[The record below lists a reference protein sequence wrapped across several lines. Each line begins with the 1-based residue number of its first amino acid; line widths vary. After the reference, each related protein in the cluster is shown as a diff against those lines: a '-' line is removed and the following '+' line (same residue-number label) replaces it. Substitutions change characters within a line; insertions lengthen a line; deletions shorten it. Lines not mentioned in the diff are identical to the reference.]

1 MAVTFEN
8 KNAFAGRVYPF
19 HVEPVKRDVM
29 GYEVAGVSKGV
40 VIPQG
45 TPIVANDNDTNGKKT
60 AVIAKYAKVVKKI
73 STTKFELDNIGFL
86 AAGDKIFKSGQD
98 SPTLSTIG
106 SINGNEI
113 TLSAANS
120 QLAAGDIVLE
130 GKTVTESGE
139 SNDPSGDVPV
149 EVVVPVSIPNRIVA
163 RTETM
168 KEKDHTISATHQ
180 ALVIKNVVQYPV
192 EWLNETTFPGSCLL
206 KGCPLIMFINQ

>member
-8 KNAFAGRVYPF
+8 KNAYAGRVYPF

-45 TPIVANDNDTNGKKT
+45 TPLVVNDNDTNGKKT

-98 SPTLSTIG
+98 SPTLSTIS

-113 TLSAANS
+113 TLSGANS
-120 QLAAGDIVLE
+120 QLAVGDTVVE
-130 GKTVTESGE
+130 GKSVTTGE
-139 SNDPSGDVPV
+139 GQDAVTTI
-149 EVVVPVSIPNRIVA
+149 EPVSIPNRIVA

>member
-8 KNAFAGRVYPF
+8 KNAYAGRVYPF

-29 GYEVAGVSKGV
+29 GYEVSGVSKGV

-45 TPIVANDNDTNGKKT
+45 TPLVVNDNDTNGKKT
-60 AVIAKYAKVVKKI
+60 AVIAKYAKITKKT
-73 STTKFELDNIGFL
+73 STTVFEVDNIGFL
-86 AAGDKIFKSGQD
+86 AVGDKIFKSGQK
-98 SPTLSTIG
+98 SPTLSTI
-106 SINGNEI
+106 SAISGNQI

-120 QLAAGDIVLE
+120 QLAVGDTVLE
-130 GKTVTESGE
+130 GKTESE
-139 SNDPSGDVPV
+139 T
-149 EVVVPVSIPNRIVA
+149 VVPVSIPNRIVA

-180 ALVIKNVVQYPV
+180 ALVIKNVVNYPA

-206 KGCPLIMFINQ
+206 KGYPLIMFINQ

>member
-8 KNAFAGRVYPF
+8 KNAYAGRVYPF

-29 GYEVAGVSKGV
+29 GYEVSGVSKGV

-45 TPIVANDNDTNGKKT
+45 TPLVVNDNDTNGKKT
-60 AVIAKYAKVVKKI
+60 AVIAKYAKITKKT
-73 STTKFELDNIGFL
+73 STTVFEVDNIGFL
-86 AAGDKIFKSGQD
+86 AVGDKIFKSGQN
-98 SPTLSTIG
+98 SPTLSTISAISG
-106 SINGNEI
+106 KQI

-120 QLAAGDIVLE
+120 QLAVGDTVLE
-130 GKTVTESGE
+130 GKTESE
-139 SNDPSGDVPV
+139 T
-149 EVVVPVSIPNRIVA
+149 VVPVSIPNRIVA
-163 RTETM
+163 RTEIM

-180 ALVIKNVVQYPV
+180 ALVIKNVVNYPA

>member
-8 KNAFAGRVYPF
+8 KNAYAGRVYPF

-29 GYEVAGVSKGV
+29 GYEVSGVSNGV

-45 TPIVANDNDTNGKKT
+45 TPLVVNDNDTNGKKT
-60 AVIAKYAKVVKKI
+60 AVIAKYAKITKKT
-73 STTKFELDNIGFL
+73 STTVFEVDNIGFL
-86 AAGDKIFKSGQD
+86 AVGDKIFKSGQN
-98 SPTLSTIG
+98 SPTLSTI
-106 SINGNEI
+106 SAISGNQI
-113 TLSAANS
+113 TLSAATS
-120 QLAAGDIVLE
+120 QLAVGDTVLE
-130 GKTVTESGE
+130 GKTESE
-139 SNDPSGDVPV
+139 T
-149 EVVVPVSIPNRIVA
+149 VVPVSIPNRIVA

-180 ALVIKNVVQYPV
+180 ALVIKNVVNYPA

>member
-8 KNAFAGRVYPF
+8 KNAYAGRVYPF

-29 GYEVAGVSKGV
+29 GYEISGVSKGV

-45 TPIVANDNDTNGKKT
+45 TPLVVNDNDTNGKKT
-60 AVIAKYAKVVKKI
+60 AVIAKYAKITKKT
-73 STTKFELDNIGFL
+73 STTVFEVDNIGFL
-86 AAGDKIFKSGQD
+86 AVGDKIFKSGQN
-98 SPTLSTIG
+98 SPTLSTI
-106 SINGNEI
+106 SAISGNQI

-120 QLAAGDIVLE
+120 QLAVGDTVLE
-130 GKTVTESGE
+130 GKTESE
-139 SNDPSGDVPV
+139 K
-149 EVVVPVSIPNRIVA
+149 VVPVSIPNRIVA

-180 ALVIKNVVQYPV
+180 ALVIKNVVNYPA

>member
-8 KNAFAGRVYPF
+8 KNAYAGRVYPF

-29 GYEVAGVSKGV
+29 GYEVSGVSKGV

-45 TPIVANDNDTNGKKT
+45 TPLVVNDNDTNGKKT
-60 AVIAKYAKVVKKI
+60 AVIAKYAKITKKT
-73 STTKFELDNIGFL
+73 STTVFEVDNIGFL
-86 AAGDKIFKSGQD
+86 AVGDKIFKSGQN
-98 SPTLSTIG
+98 SPTLSTI
-106 SINGNEI
+106 SAISGNQI

-120 QLAAGDIVLE
+120 QLAVGDTVLE
-130 GKTVTESGE
+130 GKTESE
-139 SNDPSGDVPV
+139 T
-149 EVVVPVSIPNRIVA
+149 VVPVSIPNRIVA

-180 ALVIKNVVQYPV
+180 ALVIKNVVNYPD

>member
-8 KNAFAGRVYPF
+8 KNAYAGRVYPF

-29 GYEVAGVSKGV
+29 GYEVSGVSKGV

-45 TPIVANDNDTNGKKT
+45 TPLVVNDNDTNGKKT

-98 SPTLSTIG
+98 SPTLSTIS

-113 TLSAANS
+113 TLSGANS
-120 QLAAGDIVLE
+120 QLAVGDTVVE
-130 GKTVTESGE
+130 GKSVTTGE
-139 SNDPSGDVPV
+139 GQDAVTTI
-149 EVVVPVSIPNRIVA
+149 EPVSIPNRIVA

-180 ALVIKNVVQYPV
+180 ALVIKNVVNYPA

>member
-8 KNAFAGRVYPF
+8 KNAYAGRIYPF

-29 GYEVAGVSKGV
+29 GYEVSGVSKGV

-45 TPIVANDNDTNGKKT
+45 TPLVVNDNDTNGKKT
-60 AVIAKYAKVVKKI
+60 AVIAKYAKITKKT
-73 STTKFELDNIGFL
+73 SNTVFEVDNIGFL
-86 AAGDKIFKSGQD
+86 AVGDKIFKSGQN
-98 SPTLSTIG
+98 SPTLSTI
-106 SINGNEI
+106 SAISGNQI

-120 QLAAGDIVLE
+120 QLAVGDTVLE
-130 GKTVTESGE
+130 GKTESE
-139 SNDPSGDVPV
+139 N
-149 EVVVPVSIPNRIVA
+149 VVPVSIPNRIVA

-180 ALVIKNVVQYPV
+180 ALVIKNVVNYPA
-192 EWLNETTFPGSCLL
+192 EWLNDTTFPGSCLL

>member
-8 KNAFAGRVYPF
+8 KNAYAGRVYPF

-29 GYEVAGVSKGV
+29 GYEVSGVSKGV

-45 TPIVANDNDTNGKKT
+45 TPLVVNDNNTNGKKT
-60 AVIAKYAKVVKKI
+60 AVIAKYAKITKKT
-73 STTKFELDNIGFL
+73 STTVFEVDNIGFL
-86 AAGDKIFKSGQD
+86 AVGDKIFKSGQN
-98 SPTLSTIG
+98 SPTLSTI
-106 SINGNEI
+106 SAISGNQI

-120 QLAAGDIVLE
+120 QLAVGDTVLE
-130 GKTVTESGE
+130 GKTESE
-139 SNDPSGDVPV
+139 T
-149 EVVVPVSIPNRIVA
+149 VVPVSIPNRIVA

-180 ALVIKNVVQYPV
+180 ALVIKNVVNYPA

>member
-8 KNAFAGRVYPF
+8 KNAYAGRVYPF

-29 GYEVAGVSKGV
+29 GYEVSGVSKGV

-45 TPIVANDNDTNGKKT
+45 TPLVVNDNDTNGKKT
-60 AVIAKYAKVVKKI
+60 AVIAKYAKITKKT
-73 STTKFELDNIGFL
+73 STTVFEVDNIGFL
-86 AAGDKIFKSGQD
+86 AVGDKIFKSGQK
-98 SPTLSTIG
+98 SPTLSTI
-106 SINGNEI
+106 SAISGNKI

-120 QLAAGDIVLE
+120 QLEVGDTVLE
-130 GKTVTESGE
+130 GKTESE
-139 SNDPSGDVPV
+139 T
-149 EVVVPVSIPNRIVA
+149 VVPVSIPNRIVA

-180 ALVIKNVVQYPV
+180 ALVIKNVVNYPA

>member
-8 KNAFAGRVYPF
+8 KNAYAGRVYPF

-29 GYEVAGVSKGV
+29 GYEVSGVSKGV

-45 TPIVANDNDTNGKKT
+45 TPLVVNDNDTNGKKT
-60 AVIAKYAKVVKKI
+60 AVIAKYAKITKKT
-73 STTKFELDNIGFL
+73 STTVFEVDNIGFL
-86 AAGDKIFKSGQD
+86 AVGDKIFKSGQN
-98 SPTLSTIG
+98 SPTLSTI
-106 SINGNEI
+106 SAISGNQI

-120 QLAAGDIVLE
+120 QLEVGDSVLE
-130 GKTVTESGE
+130 GKKESE
-139 SNDPSGDVPV
+139 T
-149 EVVVPVSIPNRIVA
+149 VVPVSIPNRIVA

-180 ALVIKNVVQYPV
+180 ALVIKNVVNYPA

>member
-8 KNAFAGRVYPF
+8 KNAYAGRVYPF

-29 GYEVAGVSKGV
+29 GYEVSGVSKGV

-45 TPIVANDNDTNGKKT
+45 TPLVVNDNDTNGKKT
-60 AVIAKYAKVVKKI
+60 AVIAKYAKITKKT
-73 STTKFELDNIGFL
+73 STTVFEVDNIGFL
-86 AAGDKIFKSGQD
+86 AVGDKIFKSGQN
-98 SPTLSTIG
+98 SPTLSTVSAISG
-106 SINGNEI
+106 KQI

-120 QLAAGDIVLE
+120 QLAVGDTVLE
-130 GKTVTESGE
+130 GKTESE
-139 SNDPSGDVPV
+139 T
-149 EVVVPVSIPNRIVA
+149 VVPVSIPNRIVA

-180 ALVIKNVVQYPV
+180 ALVIKNVVNYPA

>member
-8 KNAFAGRVYPF
+8 KNAYAGRVYPF

-29 GYEVAGVSKGV
+29 GYDVSGVSKGV

-45 TPIVANDNDTNGKKT
+45 TPLVVNDNDTNGKKT
-60 AVIAKYAKVVKKI
+60 AVIAKYAKITKKT
-73 STTKFELDNIGFL
+73 STTVFEVDNIGFL
-86 AAGDKIFKSGQD
+86 AVGDKIFKSGQN
-98 SPTLSTIG
+98 SPTLSTI
-106 SINGNEI
+106 SAISGNQI

-120 QLAAGDIVLE
+120 QLAVGDTVLE
-130 GKTVTESGE
+130 GKTESE
-139 SNDPSGDVPV
+139 T
-149 EVVVPVSIPNRIVA
+149 VVPVSIPNRIVA

-180 ALVIKNVVQYPV
+180 ALVIKNVVNYPA

>member
-8 KNAFAGRVYPF
+8 KNAYAGRVYPF

-60 AVIAKYAKVVKKI
+60 AVIAKYAKITKKT
-73 STTKFELDNIGFL
+73 STTVFEVDNIGFL
-86 AAGDKIFKSGQD
+86 AVGDKIFKSGQN
-98 SPTLSTIG
+98 SPTLSTI
-106 SINGNEI
+106 SAISGNQI

-120 QLAAGDIVLE
+120 QLAVGDTVLE
-130 GKTVTESGE
+130 GKTESE
-139 SNDPSGDVPV
+139 T
-149 EVVVPVSIPNRIVA
+149 VVPVSIPNRIVA

>member
-8 KNAFAGRVYPF
+8 KNAYAGRVYPF

-29 GYEVAGVSKGV
+29 GYEVSGVSKGV

-45 TPIVANDNDTNGKKT
+45 TPLVVNDNDTNGKKT
-60 AVIAKYAKVVKKI
+60 AVIAKYAKITKKT
-73 STTKFELDNIGFL
+73 STTVFEVDNIGFL
-86 AAGDKIFKSGQD
+86 AVGDKIFKSGQN
-98 SPTLSTIG
+98 SPTLSTISAISG
-106 SINGNEI
+106 KQI

-120 QLAAGDIVLE
+120 QLAVGDTVLE
-130 GKTVTESGE
+130 GKKESE
-139 SNDPSGDVPV
+139 T
-149 EVVVPVSIPNRIVA
+149 VVPVSIPNRIVA

-180 ALVIKNVVQYPV
+180 ALVIKNVVNYPA

>member
-8 KNAFAGRVYPF
+8 KNAYAGRVYPF

-29 GYEVAGVSKGV
+29 GYEVSGVSKGV

-45 TPIVANDNDTNGKKT
+45 TPLVVNDNDANGKKT
-60 AVIAKYAKVVKKI
+60 AVIAKYAKITKKT
-73 STTKFELDNIGFL
+73 STTVFEVDNIGFL
-86 AAGDKIFKSGQD
+86 AVGDKIFKSGQN
-98 SPTLSTIG
+98 SPTLSTI
-106 SINGNEI
+106 SAISGNQI

-120 QLAAGDIVLE
+120 QLAVGDTVLE
-130 GKTVTESGE
+130 GKTESE
-139 SNDPSGDVPV
+139 T
-149 EVVVPVSIPNRIVA
+149 VVPVSIPNRIVA

-180 ALVIKNVVQYPV
+180 ALVIKNVVNYPA

>member
-1 MAVTFEN
+1 MAVTVEN
-8 KNAFAGRVYPF
+8 KNAYAGRVYPF

-29 GYEVAGVSKGV
+29 GYEVSGVSKGV

-45 TPIVANDNDTNGKKT
+45 TPLVVNDNDTNGKKT
-60 AVIAKYAKVVKKI
+60 AVIAKYAKITKKT
-73 STTKFELDNIGFL
+73 STTVFEVDNIGFL
-86 AAGDKIFKSGQD
+86 AVGDKIFNSGQN
-98 SPTLSTIG
+98 SPTLSTISAISG
-106 SINGNEI
+106 KQI

-120 QLAAGDIVLE
+120 QLAVGDTVLE
-130 GKTVTESGE
+130 GKTESE
-139 SNDPSGDVPV
+139 T
-149 EVVVPVSIPNRIVA
+149 VVPVSIPNRIVA

-180 ALVIKNVVQYPV
+180 ALVIKNVVNYPA

>member
-8 KNAFAGRVYPF
+8 KNAYAGRVYPF

-29 GYEVAGVSKGV
+29 GYEVSGVSKGV

-45 TPIVANDNDTNGKKT
+45 TPLVVNDNDTNGKKT
-60 AVIAKYAKVVKKI
+60 AVIAKYAKITKKT
-73 STTKFELDNIGFL
+73 STTVFEVDNIGFL
-86 AAGDKIFKSGQD
+86 AVGDKIFKSGQK
-98 SPTLSTIG
+98 SPTLSTI
-106 SINGNEI
+106 SAISGNQI

-120 QLAAGDIVLE
+120 QLAVGDTVLE
-130 GKTVTESGE
+130 GKTESE
-139 SNDPSGDVPV
+139 T
-149 EVVVPVSIPNRIVA
+149 VVPVSIPNRIVA

-180 ALVIKNVVQYPV
+180 ALVIKNVVNYPA